1 MPARSL
7 KICTGLRAA
16 LVFTDVGEMAN
27 KKKKKKKLA
36 RIVGEARKKQITL
49 VSAVPFG
56 FILQA
61 A

>member
-27 KKKKKKKLA
+27 KKKKLA

>member
-27 KKKKKKKLA
+27 KKKKKKLA

>member
-27 KKKKKKKLA
+27 KKKKKLA